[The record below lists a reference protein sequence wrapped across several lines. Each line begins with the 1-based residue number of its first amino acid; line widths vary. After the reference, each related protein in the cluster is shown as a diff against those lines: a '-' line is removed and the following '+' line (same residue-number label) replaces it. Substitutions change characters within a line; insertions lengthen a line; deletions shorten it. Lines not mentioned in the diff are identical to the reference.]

1 MLIRVSTA
9 CPQTDR
15 PYITHWRDKRV
26 EPDEVEGEEKG
37 EVACSIV
44 AMCSG
49 SRKNKMPTS
58 QQFRMLWCG
67 AQNPPQVAPLQ
78 LFTSLRPLLCHPVL
92 DSCNASKHFNQ
103 TACKKCPTKKGRTH
117 SAERERVGVA
127 GGAGCESMGQLNDA
141 YKLPASALNA
151 FVSVFLPRHELRFTH
166 SHSLTLAHPALTL
179 TLSYSLCLIRM
190 QRRRAKSETVC
201 QSEMTEKRR
210 ETTETSCS
218 KEGREG
224 EWKWG
229 IGRNDREAATTWR
242 EKTQFDLIK
251 TNFRLW
257 AGKICAP
264 FLR

>member
-1 MLIRVSTA
+1 
-9 CPQTDR
+9 
-15 PYITHWRDKRV
+15 
-26 EPDEVEGEEKG
+26 
-37 EVACSIV
+37 
-44 AMCSG
+44 
-49 SRKNKMPTS
+49 
-58 QQFRMLWCG
+58 
-67 AQNPPQVAPLQ
+67 
-78 LFTSLRPLLCHPVL
+78 
-92 DSCNASKHFNQ
+92 
-103 TACKKCPTKKGRTH
+103 
-117 SAERERVGVA
+117 
-127 GGAGCESMGQLNDA
+127 MGQLNDA

-201 QSEMTEKRR
+201 RSEMTEKRR

-229 IGRNDREAATTWR
+229 IGRNDRGAATTWR

-251 TNFRLW
+251 TNFRL
-257 AGKICAP
+257 
-264 FLR
+264 